1 MGRRLS
7 FLAILAIFVRGN
19 FSIAQEADPINITEY
34 EYDDV
39 PIDCEWGDWGP
50 CGATCGIGR
59 QVIQL
64 KNKHSIA
71 MCILYI

>member
-1 MGRRLS
+1 MDRCITA
-7 FLAILAIFVRGN
+7 LAILAICVSGAL
-19 FSIAQEADPINITEY
+19 SIPLEADPINVENG
-34 EYDDV
+34 DGDV
-39 PIDCEWGDWGP
+39 PIDCEVGEWGP

-59 QVIQL
+59 QVMQL